1 MFFAIFECH
10 DSNTM
15 LKNIFIIILILTSIF
30 YKSQNLEDLDRVTEN
45 YIDKAK
51 YREAI
56 DFNIENLLKFKGSK
70 NKEGIIMVYINIA
83 KLFCVLNEYKESSKY
98 FEEAKT
104 NIKNVKNPLLAGK
117 LYLEYGISK

>member
-1 MFFAIFECH
+1 M
-10 DSNTM
+10 
-15 LKNIFIIILILTSIF
+15 
-30 YKSQNLEDLDRVTEN
+30 EDLDRVTEN

-83 KLFCVLNEYKESSKY
+83 KLFYVLNEYKESSKY

-104 NIKNVKNPLLAGK
+104 
-117 LYLEYGISK
+117 